1 MATILIAAGS
11 TPGHINPALKIAR
24 ALQSR
29 GHRIHFWG
37 PLDAQEP
44 IRAEGFD
51 FVPLFPDLFPEGDLR
66 EVGALRARRDRWGQL
81 RHMRRHMGRVR
92 RMMEAMLEGEL
103 DEVFQRLRPDLFL
116 CDVIERFLPV
126 VAHGNGVPTV
136 LVNTT
141 VPTVPPP
148 RQPGPSSRS
157 PVDRAMGAVRAGLR
171 RVLEQAGVGLGII
184 PPTASF
190 ITNLARKY
198 GYPLDE
204 GDGPGRLH
212 LPSMPRVVLC
222 PGEFVETGATPRP
235 ENLHFLG
242 PCIALD
248 RQEPDFDWARLQ
260 EGRPLILVALG
271 SVPFVLKRQQDFL
284 RVLGDA
290 AALRP
295 DWQFV
300 VSAGPLTDLKLLERG
315 APNLIAASE
324 VPQLKLLQ
332 RATAMVTH
340 CGFNSTK
347 EAIYFGVPMVALPF
361 QNDQPRV
368 ARLVTHHGLGVR
380 GSPFDVT
387 AEGLVALLDQVVTQP
402 GYRQAVQAMS
412 ARFREA
418 ESPLEVARTLERLL
432 AEARRPEP
440 HPNVA

>member
-1 MATILIAAGS
+1 MANILIAAGS

-37 PLDAQEP
+37 LLDAQEP

-81 RHMRRHMGRVR
+81 RHMHRHMGRVR

-103 DEVFQRLRPDLFL
+103 DRVLQQLRPDLFL
-116 CDVIERFLPV
+116 CDVIERFLPLI
-126 VAHGNGVPTV
+126 AHGNGVPTV

-141 VPTVPPP
+141 VPVVPPP
-148 RQPGPSSRS
+148 RQPGPSA
-157 PVDRAMGAVRAGLR
+157 DRGWGAVRAGLR
-171 RVLEQAGVGLGII
+171 RKLEQAGVGLGLI
-184 PPTASF
+184 PPTTEF
-190 ITNLARKY
+190 LTNLARKY
-198 GYPLDE
+198 GHPVDE
-204 GDGPGRLH
+204 EGGPGRSILS
-212 LPSMPRVVLC
+212 SMPRVVLC

-235 ENLHFLG
+235 ETLHFLG

-290 AALRP
+290 AARRP

-300 VSAGPLTDLKLLERG
+300 VSAGPLTDLAMLERR
-315 APNLIAASE
+315 APNIIAASE

-380 GSPFDVT
+380 GSPFEVT
-387 AEGLVALLDQVVTQP
+387 GEGLVALLDEVITQP
-402 GYRQAVQAMS
+402 AYRQAVQAMS
-412 ARFREA
+412 VRFREA
-418 ESPLEVARTLERLL
+418 ESPLEVARTLEQFLV
-432 AEARRPEP
+432 EARSPVPRLTGS
-440 HPNVA
+440 

>member
-24 ALQSR
+24 ALQSN

-37 PLDAQEP
+37 FLDAEEP

-51 FVPLFPDLFPEGDLR
+51 FVPLFPDLFPKGDLR
-66 EVGALRARRDRWGQL
+66 EASSLRTRRDRWGQL
-81 RHMRRHMGRVR
+81 RHMHRHVGRLK
-92 RMMEAMLEGEL
+92 RMMKAMLAGEL
-103 DEVFQRLRPDLFL
+103 DGVFQQLRPDLFL
-116 CDVIERFLPV
+116 CDVIERDLPLI
-126 VAHGNGVPTV
+126 AHGNGVPTV

-141 VPTVPPP
+141 VPAEPP

-157 PVDRAMGAVRAGLR
+157 PGAWGAVRAGLR
-171 RVLEQAGVGLGII
+171 RMLVKAGAALGII
-184 PPTASF
+184 PPTTEF
-190 ITNLARKY
+190 LTKLARKY
-198 GYPLDE
+198 GHPADD
-204 GDGPGRLH
+204 GDAARRSL
-212 LPSMPRVVLC
+212 LSSTPRVVLC
-222 PGEFVETGATPRP
+222 PGEFVQTGVTPRP
-235 ENLHFLG
+235 ETLHFLG

-248 RQEPDFDWARLQ
+248 RQEPDFDWTRLQ

-271 SVPFVLKRQQDFL
+271 SVPFVLKRHQDFL

-290 AALRP
+290 AARRP

-315 APNLIAASE
+315 APNIIAASE
-324 VPQLKLLQ
+324 LPQLKLLQ

-387 AEGLVALLDQVVTQP
+387 GEGLVALLDEVTTKP

-432 AEARRPEP
+432 GEARPVRA
-440 HPNVA
+440 HDAGR

>member
-24 ALQSR
+24 ALQSA

-37 PLDAQEP
+37 FLDAQAHVC
-44 IRAEGFD
+44 AEGFD

-66 EVGALRARRDRWGQL
+66 EASSLRMRRDRWGQL
-81 RHMRRHMGRVR
+81 RHMHRHVGRLR
-92 RMMEAMLEGEL
+92 RMMEAMLAGEL
-103 DEVFQRLRPDLFL
+103 NGVFQRLRPDLFL
-116 CDVIERFLPV
+116 CDVIERDLPLI
-126 VAHGNGVPTV
+126 AHGNGVPTV

-141 VPTVPPP
+141 VPAGPP
-148 RQPGPSSRS
+148 RQPGPSSR
-157 PVDRAMGAVRAGLR
+157 PPGAWGAVRAGLR
-171 RVLEQAGVGLGII
+171 RKLVQAGAALGIL
-184 PPTASF
+184 PPTAEF
-190 ITNLARKY
+190 LTKLARKY
-198 GYPLDE
+198 GLPGDE
-204 GDGPGRLH
+204 ADGLGRT
-212 LPSMPRVVLC
+212 LPSSTPRVVLC
-222 PGEFVETGATPRP
+222 PRELLETGEQVLP
-235 ENLHFLG
+235 ETLHFLG

-271 SVPFVLKRQQDFL
+271 SVPYVLNRQQDFL
-284 RVLGDA
+284 RVLGA
-290 AALRP
+290 AAARRP

-300 VSAGPLTDLKLLERG
+300 VSAGPLADLKLLERA
-315 APNLIAASE
+315 APNIIAASE

-368 ARLVTHHGLGVR
+368 ARHVTHHGLGVR

-387 AEGLVALLDQVVTQP
+387 AEGLVALLDEVITQP
-402 GYRQAVQAMS
+402 RYRQAVQAMS

-418 ESPLEVARTLERLL
+418 ESPLQVARTLERLL
-432 AEARRPEP
+432 EEARRVRA
-440 HPNVA
+440 HDAGR